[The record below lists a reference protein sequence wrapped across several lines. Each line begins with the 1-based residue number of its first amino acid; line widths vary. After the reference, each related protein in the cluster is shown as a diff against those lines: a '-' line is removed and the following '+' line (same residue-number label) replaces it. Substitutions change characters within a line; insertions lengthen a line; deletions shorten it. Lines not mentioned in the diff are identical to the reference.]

1 MENKKE
7 KSSKSNK
14 QLLLEY
20 SGFAFTLMAS
30 AGIATYFGLK
40 LDDWVQFDFPVFVW
54 LLPFIII
61 VILIFKA
68 IKDTSK

>member
-7 KSSKSNK
+7 RSSKSNK

-30 AGIATYFGLK
+30 AGIATYAGLK
-40 LDDWVQFDFPVFVW
+40 LDDRIQPGFPLFVW
-54 LLPFIII
+54 LLPFVVIVFLII
-61 VILIFKA
+61 KA